1 MSKLNYEERTAKQSA
16 KHVYLLSYLQYQDGK
31 WTGEFVGVYSS
42 LEEVEAAK
50 NRVLSRPSY
59 SDSPYS
65 FRIDGVLLNADYDGS
80 HFFGGPPPS
89 GPPPD
94 ADGPKPT

>member
-16 KHVYLLSYLQYQDGK
+16 KHVYLLSYLRQVPDGQ

-50 NRVLSRPSY
+50 KRVLSRPSY
-59 SDSPYS
+59 SDSPHS
-65 FRIDGVLLNADYDGS
+65 FRVDGVMLNVDYDGS
-80 HFFGGPPPS
+80 HFLGGPPPS

-94 ADGPKPT
+94 AHGP